1 MIDLQ
6 PLNADLIASGS
17 NQPDRVMALIMA
29 CLGEGMTDGSVIVR
43 AVSALGYDRRYVG
56 IQLSTNAGLNP
67 DRNLWQRLV
76 DGTYQLH

>member
-1 MIDLQ
+1 MIDLR

-17 NQPDRVMALIMA
+17 SQPDRVVALIMA
-29 CLGEGMTDGSVIVR
+29 CLGEDMCQGSAIVR

-67 DRNLWQRLV
+67 DRHLWQRLD
-76 DGTYQLH
+76 DGTYKLH